1 MPSAALTSSTFV
13 IPSVFTW
20 STTQERDLEAQL
32 PMPPAALTHS
42 PRTRAADTE
51 RSTNAIDDFFGASS
65 SRGTQDSRHDT
76 VSLPVHH
83 DNSDAPP
90 PYSCSA
96 EPPAYTRYAEHPT
109 LAMYLF
115 KFGFREYPA
124 RTCILVRLLTRDFSV
139 FPLFWVAGA
148 LILLSPL
155 RAPEEWALSKTEAER
170 EELIASIRQTEIKW
184 ARRCLVALS
193 VLILI
198 VLAVV
203 LAVIFTRRA

>member
-1 MPSAALTSSTFV
+1 MSSTASTSSTFV
-13 IPSVFTW
+13 IPSVFIW

-32 PMPPAALTHS
+32 PTPPAALTHS
-42 PRTRAADTE
+42 PHTRAADIG
-51 RSTNAIDDFFGASS
+51 RSTNAIDDFFGASA
-65 SRGTQDSRHDT
+65 SRGTQDSRHDA

-124 RTCILVRLLTRDFSV
+124 RACI
-139 FPLFWVAGA
+139 
-148 LILLSPL
+148 
-155 RAPEEWALSKTEAER
+155 
-170 EELIASIRQTEIKW
+170 
-184 ARRCLVALS
+184 
-193 VLILI
+193 
-198 VLAVV
+198 
-203 LAVIFTRRA
+203 